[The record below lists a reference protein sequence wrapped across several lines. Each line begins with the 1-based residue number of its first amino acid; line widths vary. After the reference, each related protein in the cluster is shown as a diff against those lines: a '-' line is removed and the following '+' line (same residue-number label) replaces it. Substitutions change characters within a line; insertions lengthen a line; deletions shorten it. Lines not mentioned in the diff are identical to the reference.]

1 MARKFD
7 DYLNERLKDEKFK
20 EEYEKLDDEYSFAIA
35 LIEARNKR
43 KLSQK
48 QLAEKTGM
56 TQADISKIESG
67 NRNLSLKTLKRLAE
81 GLDMDLKIQFISRK

>member
-1 MARKFD
+1 MTRKFD
-7 DYLNERLKDEKFK
+7 DYLNERLKDDNFK
-20 EEYEKLDDEYSFAIA
+20 EEYDKLDNEYSFAIA
-35 LIEARNKR
+35 LIEARNKK

-67 NRNLSLKTLKRLAE
+67 NRNLSIRTLQRLAD
-81 GLDMDLKIQFISRK
+81 GLDMDLKIQFVSRK

>member
-1 MARKFD
+1 MTRKFD
-7 DYLNERLKDEKFK
+7 DYLNERLKDDNFK

-35 LIEARNKR
+35 LIEARNKK

-48 QLAEKTGM
+48 QVAEKTGM

-67 NRNLSLKTLKRLAE
+67 NRNLSIRTLQRLAD
-81 GLDMDLKIQFISRK
+81 GLDMDLKIQFVSRK

>member
-1 MARKFD
+1 MTRKFD
-7 DYLNERLKDEKFK
+7 DYLNGRLKDDNFK
-20 EEYEKLDDEYSFAIA
+20 EEYDKLDDEYSFAIA
-35 LIEARNKR
+35 LIEARNKK

-67 NRNLSLKTLKRLAE
+67 NRNLSIRTLQRLAD
-81 GLDMDLKIQFISRK
+81 GLDMDLKIQFVSRK

>member
-1 MARKFD
+1 MTRKFD
-7 DYLNERLKDEKFK
+7 DYLNERLKDDNFK
-20 EEYEKLDDEYSFAIA
+20 EEYDKFDDEYSFAIA

-67 NRNLSLKTLKRLAE
+67 NRNLSIKTLKRLAD
-81 GLDMDLKIQFISRK
+81 GLDMDLRIQFVSRK

>member
-1 MARKFD
+1 MTRKFD
-7 DYLNERLKDEKFK
+7 DYLNERLIDDNFK
-20 EEYEKLDDEYSFAIA
+20 EEYDKLDDEYSFAIA

-67 NRNLSLKTLKRLAE
+67 NRNLSIRTLQRLAD
-81 GLDMDLKIQFISRK
+81 GLDMDLKIQFVSRK

>member
-1 MARKFD
+1 MTRKFD
-7 DYLNERLKDEKFK
+7 DYLNERLKDDNFK
-20 EEYEKLDDEYSFAIA
+20 EEYDKLDDEYSFAIA
-35 LIEARNKR
+35 LIEARNKK

-67 NRNLSLKTLKRLAE
+67 NRNLSIRTLQRLAD
-81 GLDMDLKIQFISRK
+81 GLDMDLKIQFVSRK

>member
-1 MARKFD
+1 MTRKFD
-7 DYLNERLKDEKFK
+7 DYLNGRLKDDNFK
-20 EEYEKLDDEYSFAIA
+20 EEYDKLDDEYSFAIA
-35 LIEARNKR
+35 LIEARNKK

-67 NRNLSLKTLKRLAE
+67 NRNLSIRTLQRLAD
-81 GLDMDLKIQFISRK
+81 GLDMDLKIQVVSRK

>member
-1 MARKFD
+1 MTRKFD
-7 DYLNERLKDEKFK
+7 DYLNGRLKDDNFK
-20 EEYEKLDDEYSFAIA
+20 EEYDKLDDEYSFAIA
-35 LIEARNKR
+35 LIEARNKK

-67 NRNLSLKTLKRLAE
+67 NRNLSIRTSQRLAD
-81 GLDMDLKIQFISRK
+81 GLDMNLKIQFVSRK

>member
-1 MARKFD
+1 MTRKFD
-7 DYLNERLKDEKFK
+7 DYLNGRLKDDNFK
-20 EEYEKLDDEYSFAIA
+20 EEYDKLDDEHSFAIA
-35 LIEARNKR
+35 LIEARNKK

-67 NRNLSLKTLKRLAE
+67 NRNLSIRTLQRLAD
-81 GLDMDLKIQFISRK
+81 GLDMDLKIQFVSRK

>member
-1 MARKFD
+1 MTRKFD
-7 DYLNERLKDEKFK
+7 DYLNERLKDDNFK
-20 EEYEKLDDEYSFAIA
+20 EEYDKLGDEYSFAIA

-67 NRNLSLKTLKRLAE
+67 NRNLSIKTLKRLAD
-81 GLDMDLKIQFISRK
+81 GLDMDLRIKFVSRK

>member
-1 MARKFD
+1 MTRQFD
-7 DYLNERLKDEKFK
+7 DYLNGRLKDDNFK
-20 EEYEKLDDEYSFAIA
+20 EEYDKLDDEYSFAIA
-35 LIEARNKR
+35 LIEARNKK

-67 NRNLSLKTLKRLAE
+67 NRNLSIRTLQRLAD
-81 GLDMDLKIQFISRK
+81 GLDMDLKIQFVSRK

>member
-1 MARKFD
+1 MTRKFN
-7 DYLNERLKDEKFK
+7 DYLNERLKDDNFK
-20 EEYEKLDDEYSFAIA
+20 EEYDKFDDEYFFAIA

-67 NRNLSLKTLKRLAE
+67 NRNLSIRTLQRLAD
-81 GLDMDLKIQFISRK
+81 GLDMDLKIQFVSRK

>member
-1 MARKFD
+1 MIIWMEGWKT
-7 DYLNERLKDEKFK
+7 LKKNMIN
-20 EEYEKLDDEYSFAIA
+20 EYSFAIA
-35 LIEARNKR
+35 LIEARNKK

-67 NRNLSLKTLKRLAE
+67 NRNLSIRTLQRLAD
-81 GLDMDLKIQFISRK
+81 GLDMDLKIQFVSRK

>member
-1 MARKFD
+1 MTRKFD
-7 DYLNERLKDEKFK
+7 DYLNGRLKDDNFK
-20 EEYEKLDDEYSFAIA
+20 EEYDKLDDEYSFAIA
-35 LIEARNKR
+35 LIEARNKK

-67 NRNLSLKTLKRLAE
+67 NRNLSIRTLQWLAD
-81 GLDMDLKIQFISRK
+81 GLDMDLKIQFVSRK

>member
-1 MARKFD
+1 MTRKFD
-7 DYLNERLKDEKFK
+7 DYLNGRLKDDNFK
-20 EEYEKLDDEYSFAIA
+20 EEYDKLDDEYSFAIA
-35 LIEARNKR
+35 LIEARNKK

-67 NRNLSLKTLKRLAE
+67 NRNLSIRTLQRLAD
-81 GLDMDLKIQFISRK
+81 GLDMDLKI

>member
-1 MARKFD
+1 MTRKFD
-7 DYLNERLKDEKFK
+7 DYLNGRLKDDNFK
-20 EEYEKLDDEYSFAIA
+20 EEYDKLDNEYSFAIA
-35 LIEARNKR
+35 LIEARNKK

-67 NRNLSLKTLKRLAE
+67 NRNLSIRTLQRLAD
-81 GLDMDLKIQFISRK
+81 GLDMDLKIQFVSRK

>member
-1 MARKFD
+1 MTRKFN
-7 DYLNERLKDEKFK
+7 DYLNERLKDDNFK
-20 EEYEKLDDEYSFAIA
+20 EEYDKLDDEYSFAVA

-67 NRNLSLKTLKRLAE
+67 NRNLSIKTLKRLAD
-81 GLDMDLKIQFISRK
+81 GLDMDLRIQFVSRK

>member
-1 MARKFD
+1 MTRKFD
-7 DYLNERLKDEKFK
+7 DYLNERLKDERFK
-20 EEYEKLDDEYSFAIA
+20 EEYERLDDEYSFVIA

-67 NRNLSLKTLKRLAE
+67 NRNLSIKTLKRLAD
-81 GLDMDLKIQFISRK
+81 GLDMDLRIQFVSRK

>member
-1 MARKFD
+1 MTRKFD
-7 DYLNERLKDEKFK
+7 DYLNERLKDDNFK
-20 EEYEKLDDEYSFAIA
+20 EEYDKLDDEYFFAIA

-67 NRNLSLKTLKRLAE
+67 NRNLSIKTLKRLAD
-81 GLDMDLKIQFISRK
+81 GLDMDLRIQFVPRK

>member
-1 MARKFD
+1 MTRKFD
-7 DYLNERLKDEKFK
+7 DYLNERLQDDNFK
-20 EEYEKLDDEYSFAIA
+20 EEYDKLDDEYSFAIA
-35 LIEARNKR
+35 LIEARNKK

-67 NRNLSLKTLKRLAE
+67 NRNLSIRTLQRLAD
-81 GLDMDLKIQFISRK
+81 GLDMDLKIQFVSRK

>member
-1 MARKFD
+1 MTRKFD
-7 DYLNERLKDEKFK
+7 DYLNGRLKDDNFK
-20 EEYEKLDDEYSFAIA
+20 EEYDKLDDEYSFAIA
-35 LIEARNKR
+35 LIETRNKK

-67 NRNLSLKTLKRLAE
+67 NRNLSIRTLQRLAD
-81 GLDMDLKIQFISRK
+81 GLDIDLKIQFVSRK